1 MRGSTA
7 GLPDTFQGSGTTYY
21 TLITVLD
28 LLFSALVVC
37 PCVVAYW
44 RSVWTLMDVY
54 VVPENML
61 ISATISTIIGIGGH
75 LFFILFQKILDRNF
89 HPDKNRI
96 MFYIV
101 SRFYTMCFGF
111 VCVNGWRGPW
121 ELLTIHT
128 RDDFKSLIVTT
139 LIGLVALVAMRA
151 VRNVSSTPCLI
162 TTDGAQGY
170 FEILTMFR
178 VTPVS
183 ICCNTF
189 LETIKDLFVLRI
201 VQDVFGSTPCVKK
214 DIFLIMKS
222 NAEHCQM

>member
-21 TLITVLD
+21 TLITVMD

-54 VVPENML
+54 VVPDNIL

-75 LFFILFQKILDRNF
+75 LFFILFQKVLDRNF

-151 VRNVSSTPCLI
+151 VRNVSSPPCLI

-189 LETIKDLFVLRI
+189 LPH
-201 VQDVFGSTPCVKK
+201 S
-214 DIFLIMKS
+214 
-222 NAEHCQM
+222 